1 MSKTS
6 NCSGR
11 PRKNP
16 ECLSAGGAFMNNF
29 SRQLKATLIWCQETW
44 TFNCV
49 RGLFL
54 KGIILSR
61 EEITE
66 CLVIHW
72 LLGEDPGSRTQIS
85 LQSPFSRGLML
96 GPRSGAWTPGWRP
109 SEWLVSS
116 GCRPGTPVHRL
127 YDNYSPC
134 FEPFLASKHSGMFW
148 IDTMTANLAFV

>member
-72 LLGEDPGSRTQIS
+72 LLGVREAEPRFPYNHPFHVVSCWGPGVEHGPQAEGRQSGSFPLGAGQG
-85 LQSPFSRGLML
+85 LQCTGFMTIILLVLSPF
-96 GPRSGAWTPGWRP
+96 
-109 SEWLVSS
+109 WLPNTQV
-116 GCRPGTPVHRL
+116 
-127 YDNYSPC
+127 C
-134 FEPFLASKHSGMFW
+134 FE
-148 IDTMTANLAFV
+148 